1 MLNRAERSHRL
12 TFWEQSPMQDLEL
25 VLRGPDAEEAL
36 APLAA
41 ALADAGVTLRARP
54 LSTAGTAADKAID
67 PVAVAAVLVSIPS
80 AVLAVLDVADRIAKR
95 RRAKELVAAA
105 RRLHVERRVEVLAVT
120 LEGPV
125 ALADMDPDAVLDLI
139 AQDTQVAKS

>member
-1 MLNRAERSHRL
+1 
-12 TFWEQSPMQDLEL
+12 MQDLEL

>member
-1 MLNRAERSHRL
+1 
-12 TFWEQSPMQDLEL
+12 MQDLEL
-25 VLRGPDAEEAL
+25 VLRGPDAEGAL